1 MFLDARF
8 AVEGYPDGVPGG
20 ACLDDVDEVVAD
32 GNLVTGMTPEA
43 DSADGSMNN
52 ILGCQKLNCSD
63 IMKLLVQNIFK
74 WSRILS
80 YHRSGLCCS
89 AI

>member
-1 MFLDARF
+1 MPRVGSARIPSVVFLDARF

-20 ACLDDVDEVVAD
+20 AYLDDVGEVAAD

-52 ILGCQKLNCSD
+52 ILGC
-63 IMKLLVQNIFK
+63 
-74 WSRILS
+74 
-80 YHRSGLCCS
+80 
-89 AI
+89 